1 MNYSGLLVTVKPG
14 HLEETIG
21 LLNNMNNVEV
31 HQVQEDASRCIVVA
45 EAEDVQKETEIFK
58 AISDTPYVLDV
69 SLIVHHF
76 EDSADL
82 KPIKDLKKLTPD
94 F

>member
-1 MNYSGLLVTVKPG
+1 MNYSGLLVTIKPG

-21 LLNNMNNVEV
+21 LLNNMANVEV
-31 HQVQEDASRCIVVA
+31 HQVQKEASRCIVVA
-45 EAEDVQKETEIFK
+45 EAEDIQKETEIFK
-58 AISDTPYVLDV
+58 AISDTPNVVDV

-76 EDSADL
+76 EDSAEL
-82 KPIKDLKKLTPD
+82 KPIKNLEKLTPN